1 MMIARKTLIY
11 SISFI
16 MICTTFSVFAQTK
29 VSKEYQVK
37 AAFLLNFIRFVDW
50 PSTAFTSE
58 QAPIIIGIL
67 GANPFGTY
75 LNEIITD
82 EKIGGRSLLV
92 QQYQHINDIKSCHI
106 LFVNKA
112 ETEYLPQ
119 VPEILKG
126 KDILTISDAPDFLK
140 QGGMILF
147 FNRSNKIQFQINL
160 DAVKKTKLDI
170 SSKLLR
176 LAEIFVP

>member
-1 MMIARKTLIY
+1 MIISRKIRCY
-11 SISFI
+11 SHALVMTCII
-16 MICTTFSVFAQTK
+16 FSAVAHAQ
-29 VSKEYQVK
+29 SNKEYQVK

-50 PSTAFTSE
+50 PPASFSSE
-58 QAPIIIGIL
+58 QAPIVIGVL
-67 GANPFGTY
+67 GTNPFGKY

-82 EKIGGRSLLV
+82 EKIGGRSLII
-92 QQYQHINDIKSCHI
+92 QQYQSITDIKSCHI
-106 LFVNKA
+106 LFINKA
-112 ETEYLPQ
+112 ETEYLSQ
-119 VPEILKG
+119 VPEVLKG
-126 KDILTISDAPDFLK
+126 KDILTVSDAPSFLK

-147 FNRSNKIQFQINL
+147 FTRSNKIQFQVNL